1 VSTPIIM
8 PKFGFNQETS
18 EILEWLKKEGD
29 SIDKGDPVAVVS
41 TEKVSME
48 VEAPESGLLAGL
60 QYKVG
65 ETVNIASV
73 IAYIVKPGEK
83 LEGLAPAPGKPKS
96 EVKENQ
102 RANVEENIPSI
113 TPVASKL
120 AQELG
125 VDIGTVT
132 GSGPGGRVTREDIE
146 KAASNKS
153 KNSSTGK
160 IPATP
165 AAKRVANES
174 GISLNNVSASGPAG
188 VVLSAD
194 VLKTE
199 KVTSS
204 TTKIAKPGGIVPFSG
219 MRKAIALNM
228 QRSYQEI
235 PHITLTYE
243 VDMQAASQLREKVLK
258 NTGKKISFTALIVKA
273 VAWALGRNPMVN
285 SRLET
290 DQIVLLPSINIGIA
304 VALEVGLI
312 VPVLHDANLKNISEI
327 NVEVE
332 ELTTRST
339 NNRLRQSDLQGSTF
353 TISNLGMY
361 GADKFTSIINPPE
374 VAILAVGRIR
384 KQFVADEMGQPIL
397 RPMAS
402 LTLSAD
408 HRVLDGVV
416 AARFMTDLRDC
427 LEQPGLMAI

>member
-1 VSTPIIM
+1 VPIPIIM

-18 EILEWLKKEGD
+18 EILEWLKKEGT
-29 SIDKGDPVAVVS
+29 SVDKGDPVAVVS

-48 VEAPESGLLAGL
+48 VEAPESGILAGL
-60 QYKVG
+60 QFKVG
-65 ETVNIASV
+65 ETVKVASV

-83 LEGLAPAPGKPKS
+83 FEDLAPVPDKAKL
-96 EVKENQ
+96 ELKENKKES
-102 RANVEENIPSI
+102 VEDNGTLI

-125 VDIGTVT
+125 VDLGTVT
-132 GSGPGGRVTREDIE
+132 GRGPGGRVTREDVE
-146 KAASNKS
+146 LAASK
-153 KNSSTGK
+153 KQKVAPLGK

-165 AAKRVANES
+165 AAKRVAGER
-174 GISLNNVSASGPAG
+174 GIILNDVSASGPAG
-188 VVLSAD
+188 VVVSAD
-194 VLKTE
+194 ILKAKMNST
-199 KVTSS
+199 S
-204 TTKIAKPGGIVPFSG
+204 TTHKINSGGVIPFNG

-228 QRSYQEI
+228 QHSYQEI

-243 VDMQAASQLREKVLK
+243 VDMQSIGQLRDKVLK
-258 NTGKKISFTALIVKA
+258 STGNKISYTALIVKA
-273 VAWALGRNPMVN
+273 VGWALKRNPMVN

-290 DQIVLLPSINIGIA
+290 DQIILLQSINIGIA
-304 VALEVGLI
+304 VAIESGLI
-312 VPVLHDANLKNISEI
+312 VPVLHDVDAKNISEI
-327 NVEVE
+327 NVELE
-332 ELTTRST
+332 EVTTRAS
-339 NNRLRQSDLQGSTF
+339 NNRLRQSDLQGGTF

-408 HRVLDGVV
+408 HRVLDGIV

-427 LEQPGLMAI
+427 LEQPGLMVI